1 MLSDRQYKILLT
13 RLVEVANAYNP
24 RKPEPATIGKLE
36 VIDTQAKNKVLAT
49 FYTCE
54 NGGPST
60 DTPMQDKRIVSR
72 DYSLE
77 WTDSS
82 KNGSLA
88 KKYPK
93 YKIGSRNKA
102 ILLTCDEVL
111 KSFRNRRILIHV
123 GNTSADTL
131 GCILLGKTKNEKMGW
146 VSNSV
151 EAVKEFFELIEKIG
165 INNCYLRIK
174 EI

>member
-1 MLSDRQYKILLT
+1 MNTKQYQLKLT
-13 RLVEVANAYNP
+13 RLVEVSEAYNP
-24 RKPEPATIGKLE
+24 RKTEPATIGKLE
-36 VIDTQAKNKVLAT
+36 VIDTQSKNRVLAT

-60 DTPMQDKRIVSR
+60 DTPMQDRRIVAR
-72 DYSLE
+72 DYNLE

-102 ILLTCDEVL
+102 ILLTCDNVL
-111 KSFRNRRILIHV
+111 KSFRNRRILIHC
-123 GNTSADTL
+123 GNYSNDTE
-131 GCILLGKTKNEKMGW
+131 GCVLVGKTKNEIKGF
-146 VSNSV
+146 VGNSV
-151 EAVKEFFELIEKIG
+151 EACYELFELLEKIG
-165 INNCYLRIK
+165 IENCYLRVI